1 MGMKLR
7 PAVSRLTS
15 PLAANGPMTVSELAH
30 RVGITGDA
38 VRYYVRTGLLHPAR
52 NATNGYRQ
60 FGPDE
65 LRRLRFIRQAQS
77 LGFSLADIG
86 RILQEAN
93 RNQSPCPLVRD
104 IIQRR
109 MEQASQELN
118 QLITLLDRMKRAVR
132 RWVAMPDGTPDGHA
146 ICRLIE
152 STEPEWERGEPGR
165 RRVSTRMGLRAKKDG
180 ESPGRRVR

>member
-1 MGMKLR
+1 
-7 PAVSRLTS
+7 LTD
-15 PLAANGPMTVSELAH
+15 PLAANGPMTVTELAR
-30 RVGITGDA
+30 RVGITGEA

-86 RILQEAN
+86 TILQQAN
-93 RNQSPCPLVRD
+93 QNQSPCPLVRD

-109 MEQASQELN
+109 IEQAGQELE
-118 QLITLLDRMKRAVR
+118 QLITLLDRMKRTVR
-132 RWVAMPDGTPDGHA
+132 RWETMPDGTPDGHA

-152 STEPEWERGEPGR
+152 SAEPEWERDAPVR
-165 RRVSTRMGLRAKKDG
+165 RRVSARMGLRAKKDCV
-180 ESPGRRVR
+180 SPGRRVR